1 MDNVIQKGVN
11 KIESVTKKIKLACVQ
26 KDTNVTQLAAKLE
39 LSKENFHA
47 QLKRDNFR
55 TNDIEKIAGTLGYD
69 VEVNFIDKETKD
81 KI

>member
-1 MDNVIQKGVN
+1 M
-11 KIESVTKKIKLACVQ
+11 ESVSKKIKVACVK

-55 TNDIEKIAGTLGYD
+55 TNDIEKIADTLGYN
-69 VEVNFIDKETKD
+69 VEINFIDRETNERV
-81 KI
+81 